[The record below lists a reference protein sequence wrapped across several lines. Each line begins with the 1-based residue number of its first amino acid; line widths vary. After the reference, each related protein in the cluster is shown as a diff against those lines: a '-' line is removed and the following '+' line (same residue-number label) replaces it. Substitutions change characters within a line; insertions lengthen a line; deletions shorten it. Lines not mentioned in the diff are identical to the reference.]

1 MSETDNNDTIRG
13 ALAELGSK
21 LRDEFSEDFTGL
33 KTGMT
38 NIQETLNLSKTESE
52 GLTNV
57 ADFVEHLNSCDNP
70 DCEIHKSISTTSNNA
85 YMKGFLLGAKFG
97 KQKRN

>member
-13 ALAELGSK
+13 ALEELGSK
-21 LRDEFSEDFTGL
+21 LRNEFSEDFTSL
-33 KTGMT
+33 KTDMSEIKQ
-38 NIQETLNLSKTESE
+38 NFNLSQNESE
-52 GLTNV
+52 ELTNV
-57 ADFVEHLNSCDNP
+57 TDFVEHLDSCDNP
-70 DCEIHKSISTTSNNA
+70 NCEIHKSINTTSNNA